1 MKLILSGLEGPL
13 INELDELWLELTH
26 YININ
31 NNCINTKVDTEKQI
45 SDTFNNELVLTEQQW
60 KFIPPVYLD
69 AYQEDES
76 KYLLFYR
83 NPIVG
88 LSLAINQGLLL
99 NDYINNWLGSA
110 RCLIGFQKLN
120 RQNSLL
126 MDYDAFIANPS
137 ALLKS
142 LGKIGIDINLE
153 SFLQVSLPENRTTEG
168 HDFFAG
174 SVLLGQHRELQQ
186 TLIELQA
193 SSIMSKYWAKPSLK
207 QAFFEVEQ
215 YQEKVAQ
222 FNKQNLI
229 VKELIG
235 RVEQQSNKV
244 LLLESQN
251 NEIQVQITKANKASE
266 QLRIESDQKEQLLLG
281 LKERESE
288 NELLLLQL
296 HQVQE
301 ELEQTFLDKKALERV
316 TQESQALKEKQSN
329 TLTGMRNEV
338 NELKQTLATTQSKK
352 DEAQSENE
360 LLLLQLHQVQE
371 ELEQTFLDKK
381 ALERVTQESQALK
394 EKQSNTLT
402 GMRNEVNELKQTLA
416 TTQSKK
422 DEAQSENEL
431 LLLQL
436 HQVQEELEYYYLDNE
451 KYKNTV
457 KRLKIRIVNSAS
469 NKEKIKINKNE
480 LRVLFNKEW
489 YKKQSGKVFRPLSH
503 YLSKGGKSQFNPH
516 PLFDAKYYIQHNHLE
531 NLKEN
536 PLIHFL
542 SIGAINGLSPHPLF
556 DIEWYMEMCPDLA
569 ESGIN
574 PLVHYIK
581 FGGFEERDPSPKFS
595 SKAYIDNYPDV
606 KESAMNPLMHYI
618 VFGQNED
625 RIIYPSRVK

>member
-1 MKLILSGLEGPL
+1 
-13 INELDELWLELTH
+13 
-26 YININ
+26 
-31 NNCINTKVDTEKQI
+31 
-45 SDTFNNELVLTEQQW
+45 
-60 KFIPPVYLD
+60 
-69 AYQEDES
+69 
-76 KYLLFYR
+76 
-83 NPIVG
+83 
-88 LSLAINQGLLL
+88 
-99 NDYINNWLGSA
+99 
-110 RCLIGFQKLN
+110 
-120 RQNSLL
+120 
-126 MDYDAFIANPS
+126 
-137 ALLKS
+137 
-142 LGKIGIDINLE
+142 
-153 SFLQVSLPENRTTEG
+153 
-168 HDFFAG
+168 
-174 SVLLGQHRELQQ
+174 
-186 TLIELQA
+186 
-193 SSIMSKYWAKPSLK
+193 MS
-207 QAFFEVEQ
+207 E
-215 YQEKVAQ
+215 
-222 FNKQNLI
+222 
-229 VKELIG
+229 
-235 RVEQQSNKV
+235 
-244 LLLESQN
+244 
-251 NEIQVQITKANKASE
+251 
-266 QLRIESDQKEQLLLG
+266 
-281 LKERESE
+281 
-288 NELLLLQL
+288 
-296 HQVQE
+296 
-301 ELEQTFLDKKALERV
+301 
-316 TQESQALKEKQSN
+316 
-329 TLTGMRNEV
+329 
-338 NELKQTLATTQSKK
+338 
-352 DEAQSENE
+352 
-360 LLLLQLHQVQE
+360 
-371 ELEQTFLDKK
+371 
-381 ALERVTQESQALK
+381 ALK